1 MSEIDHFSTSISLP
15 GLVSSMLPP
24 FAIELVERACDYV
37 TRIPKPRAVKSGK
50 VSLELATMGLLH
62 GALSIAG
69 SQTDKDSPCLGNL
82 EHIGT
87 GYAMAKILGI
97 RRDRV
102 IKLSHVSGHDVLSL
116 APGDL
121 QADAGCSLPIPGLTF
136 APRPSETCWASGFCH
151 RACMSRDGCPGNLT

>member
-1 MSEIDHFSTSISLP
+1 MKPLP

-69 SQTDKDSPCLGNL
+69 SQTDKDSRSPWLP
-82 EHIGT
+82 
-87 GYAMAKILGI
+87 
-97 RRDRV
+97 V
-102 IKLSHVSGHDVLSL
+102 
-116 APGDL
+116 APG
-121 QADAGCSLPIPGLTF
+121 QFGLGLVM
-136 APRPSETCWASGFCH
+136 P
-151 RACMSRDGCPGNLT
+151 